1 MPVKSSVRRSAIARP
16 AAVPSTP
23 SAKGGRERSCFGG
36 SSSGRTTDSDS
47 VYLGSNPSPPAKN
60 QGPPQGGPF
69 SLRSNRGNTEG
80 PMRRSG
86 FTPTSSQKKDRV
98 NIDANELEGF
108 RKLAK
113 AYDAF
118 TDGQISKLLAGFRA
132 AMGRPPLADYACV
145 IRLLYKGAPA
155 K

>member
-1 MPVKSSVRRSAIARP
+1 
-16 AAVPSTP
+16 
-23 SAKGGRERSCFGG
+23 
-36 SSSGRTTDSDS
+36 
-47 VYLGSNPSPPAKN
+47 
-60 QGPPQGGPF
+60 
-69 SLRSNRGNTEG
+69 
-80 PMRRSG
+80 MRRSG
-86 FTPTSSQKKDRV
+86 FTPTSSQKKDRA

-113 AYDAF
+113 AYDAV

-132 AMGRPPLADYACV
+132 AMGLPPLADYACV